1 MKMQDKNIRNTV
13 FANRLRSF
21 MASKSLTQM
30 QLQEMSGVSQ
40 GAISDYLK
48 GKSEPKAAALYQL
61 SRIFGVTM
69 DCLWGVY
76 SDSETDTQT
85 NTLLKAQQEIT
96 RLKAK
101 LRSARKTLEG
111 AYSLALEALELEE
124 EKEDK

>member
-69 DCLWGVY
+69 DCLWGVD
-76 SDSETDTQT
+76 SDTETDTQT

>member
-1 MKMQDKNIRNTV
+1 
-13 FANRLRSF
+13 
-21 MASKSLTQM
+21 
-30 QLQEMSGVSQ
+30 
-40 GAISDYLK
+40 
-48 GKSEPKAAALYQL
+48 
-61 SRIFGVTM
+61 M
-69 DCLWGVY
+69 DCLWGVD

>member
-1 MKMQDKNIRNTV
+1 MQGKNIRKTV
-13 FANRLRSF
+13 FASRLRSF

-30 QLQEMSGVSQ
+30 QLQEMSGISQ

-61 SRIFGVTM
+61 SRIFGVSM
-69 DCLWGVY
+69 DCLWGV
-76 SDSETDTQT
+76 TDEA
-85 NTLLKAQQEIT
+85 NAEPLLKAQQEIT
-96 RLKAK
+96 RLKSK

-124 EKEDK
+124 EKENVK